1 MPVPE
6 PITVKKD
13 GITLGAIRPT
23 PGAGGGVPS
32 LGHMGCMGEI
42 VLEIKLG
49 LCGKGWRE
57 EWMLSRQSPMSE
69 ASELYYLHN

>member
-1 MPVPE
+1 MALLLE
-6 PITVKKD
+6 Q
-13 GITLGAIRPT
+13 LGPLLEL
-23 PGAGGGVPS
+23 GGGEAPF

-69 ASELYYLHN
+69 ASELHYLHN